1 MPPAVK
7 RLGAFSFMPYSCA
20 PDDTEKMESCIERM
34 MQQGHDKSSAIA
46 ICCSTIGKG
55 KAMKSKVTYKPTKR
69 NAEQDAKRERLRKD
83 MAHKAELGRLAQSA
97 LEELEGE
104 EKKEESP
111 IAEEKE
117 VKCDDEMGGYAM
129 PMKAYGGATSLK
141 AAMEAMRAGEMLE
154 EMTSKFDM
162 YRAVEENILTDET
175 ITDKASAIFEAAD
188 ELKKMMG
195 AKKELPVETKAWA
208 TFAEG
213 GKFCVYKVDSDGNKT
228 GDSIEC
234 YASRADGNAKVEELY
249 GKSLK
254 AGARHSKPD
263 NEMIQS
269 VHDVSVKLGAECGMK
284 MLKQTDGAYRWFGWV
299 SNKFRDRDTAKHPQ
313 GEIITEAAH
322 KEFITYLDAHPD
334 KAPEWWTW
342 HTPVRKSKA
351 DWWDYADGY
360 LLMSGPASEEE
371 AKGYIDDTP
380 IAMSHGFHVLKRDS
394 AKGLIQ
400 SYRSFEVS
408 DLPPDVAANPYTSFE
423 MVRKELSML
432 TKEKREYLVKRLGEE
447 RVAAIE
453 KDTEAMSK
461 ELEAAGVE
469 WKEANATPTP
479 VAVATTPTDP
489 AEAIET
495 LKELFNVKELN
506 DTLTALQ
513 ASNKALADK
522 LDAQAKELAELKK
535 SSDEKV
541 AETIAP
547 KVKPLRWGFQ
557 ASEAK
562 ETLVKEDDPI
572 AKQAPDNWLQ
582 QVFAP
587 KVN

>member
-1 MPPAVK
+1 M
-7 RLGAFSFMPYSCA
+7 
-20 PDDTEKMESCIERM
+20 T
-34 MQQGHDKSSAIA
+34 
-46 ICCSTIGKG
+46 
-55 KAMKSKVTYKPTKR
+55 KPTKTAKR
-69 NAEQDAKRERLRKD
+69 NAEQDARRERLRKD

-104 EKKEESP
+104 EVKEESP
-111 IAEEKE
+111 VVEEKD
-117 VKCDDEMGGYAM
+117 VKCDDGMYA
-129 PMKAYGGATSLK
+129 PVKAYGGATSLK
-141 AAMEAMRAGEMLE
+141 AAVQAMHAGEMLE
-154 EMTSKFDM
+154 EKASKFDM

-175 ITDKASAIFEAAD
+175 ITDKAGAIYEAAD

-195 AKKELPVETKAWA
+195 AKKEYPIETKAWA

-213 GKFCVYKVDSDGNKT
+213 GKFCVYKVDADGNKS
-228 GDSIEC
+228 GESIEC

-254 AGARHSKPD
+254 AGARHNSTD
-263 NEMIQS
+263 QAELDAAHNAI
-269 VHDVSVKLGAECGMK
+269 VKAGANCGMK
-284 MLKQTDGAYRWFGWV
+284 MLKQTDGIYRWFGWV

-322 KEFITYLDAHPD
+322 KEFISYLDAHPD

-342 HTPVRKSKA
+342 HTPVRQSKA

-360 LLMSGPASEEE
+360 LLMSGPASEEDS
-371 AKGYIDDTP
+371 KGYPDSDEI

-394 AKGLIQ
+394 TKGLIQ
-400 SYRSFEVS
+400 SYRSFEAS

-447 RVAAIE
+447 RVAVIE

-461 ELEAAGVE
+461 ELEVAGVE
-469 WKEANATPTP
+469 WKETATDATPTP
-479 VAVATTPTDP
+479 TATITTPTDP

-541 AETIAP
+541 AETISP

-562 ETLVKEDDPI
+562 ETLVKDGDPI
-572 AKQAPDNWLQ
+572 AQQAPDNWLAQ
-582 QVFAP
+582 ALSP
-587 KVN
+587 HVN